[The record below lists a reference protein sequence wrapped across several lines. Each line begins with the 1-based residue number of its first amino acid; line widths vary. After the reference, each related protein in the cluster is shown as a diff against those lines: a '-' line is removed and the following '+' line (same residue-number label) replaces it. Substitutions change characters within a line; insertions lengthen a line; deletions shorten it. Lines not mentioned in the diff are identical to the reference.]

1 MINRDFV
8 SSMIFIALGII
19 FFTGGM
25 KYKLSHFGSPGAGFF
40 PFLFGLVL
48 IGFSI
53 SLLIVSITEFKM
65 PSEKFFPQKDG
76 LRKILMA
83 VGALLVYILVLPHT
97 GFLFITFF
105 FILFLLRF
113 IEPANWTST
122 LLAAFLTTVISFVLF
137 ELWLGV
143 QLPRGFWRV

>member
-1 MINRDFV
+1 MKNCDLV
-8 SSMIFIALGII
+8 SSMIFIVLGII
-19 FFTGGM
+19 FCTGGL

-53 SLLIVSITEFKM
+53 SLLVLSITGVKK
-65 PSEKFFPQKDG
+65 PSEKFFPQKDS

-83 VGALLVYILVLPHT
+83 VLALLVYILVLPHT
-97 GFLFITFF
+97 GFLLITFL
-105 FILFLLRF
+105 FIVFTLRF
-113 IEPANWTST
+113 FEPANWTST

-137 ELWLGV
+137 EIWLGV